1 MGFFQATNGIDS
13 KANVQVTGSISLTGN
28 INLTNLFATNISASG
43 TISGSNISASNDIV
57 AGNNVYVKGMDTLAT
72 GFTSAVNTVVVR
84 SATTGELLAMPSSSF
99 QIPPTVIYDGQ
110 TGGTASYD
118 ANSTPSISQLM
129 NGVINMFPNTNPML
143 ELDFSTITT
152 DYKVEII
159 SYGTGVNAERMN
171 LQIRTP
177 NTGNGWD
184 GWLTGYYTDVVQS
197 VGYQWITTGNGN
209 TLFNTLGAI
218 SRRLDSSS
226 RTLISI
232 DIQLKE
238 IIVHCT
244 NISD

>member
-1 MGFFQATNGIDS
+1 MGLFQATNGIDS
-13 KANVQVTGSISLTGN
+13 KANVQVTGSLSLTGN
-28 INLTNLFATNISASG
+28 INATNLFATNISASG
-43 TISGSNISASNDIV
+43 TISGSNISASGDIIIQ
-57 AGNNVYVKGMDTLAT
+57 GMDSAPSW
-72 GFTSAVNTVVVR
+72 TSAINTVVVR
-84 SATTGELLAMPSSSF
+84 NATSGQLFSLATSSF
-99 QIPPTVIYDGQ
+99 QVPPTVVYDGQ

-129 NGVINMFPNTNPML
+129 NGVINIFPASNPML

-159 SYGTGVNAERMN
+159 SYGNGVNAERMN

-184 GWLTGYYTDVVQS
+184 GWLTGYYTDVAQS

>member
-1 MGFFQATNGIDS
+1 MGFFQASNGIDS
-13 KANVQVTGSISLTGN
+13 KANVLITGS
-28 INLTNLFATNISASG
+28 LFVSTNISASG
-43 TISGSNISASNDIV
+43 NITGSNLFASNDISASGDV
-57 AGNNVYVKGMDTLAT
+57 VVGDDIFVKGMESAG
-72 GFTSAVNTVVVR
+72 GFTGGVNSIVAI
-84 SATTGELLAMPSSSF
+84 SNINGQLFSIPSSSF

-159 SYGTGVNAERMN
+159 SYGNGVNVERMN

-184 GWLTGYYTDVVQS
+184 GWLTGYYTDVAQS

>member
-13 KANVQVTGSISLTGN
+13 KANVLITGS
-28 INLTNLFATNISASG
+28 LFASTNVNAVETVSGNNISSSG
-43 TISGSNISASNDIV
+43 DIV
-57 AGNNVYVKGMDTLAT
+57 IGDDLFIKGIEQTPGTPSAIYNYLTLNPSTGQVYFVPTA
-72 GFTSAVNTVVVR
+72 SAQTPPHVV
-84 SATTGELLAMPSSSF
+84 
-99 QIPPTVIYDGQ
+99 YDGQ

-129 NGVINMFPNTNPML
+129 NGVIAIFPASNPML
-143 ELDFSTITT
+143 ELDFSGITT

-184 GWLTGYYTDVVQS
+184 GWLTGYYTDVAQS
-197 VGYQWITTGNGN
+197 VAYQWITSGNGN
-209 TLFNTLGAI
+209 TLFNTLGAV

>member
-1 MGFFQATNGIDS
+1 MGFLQASNGIDS
-13 KANVQVTGSISLTGN
+13 KANVQVTGSLSLTGN
-28 INLTNLFATNISASG
+28 INSTNLFTTNISASG

-57 AGNNVYVKGMDTLAT
+57 AGGDIFVKGMDAAPS
-72 GFTSAVNTVVVR
+72 FTSAVNTFVVR
-84 SATTGELLAMPSSSF
+84 STINGQLFSLATGSF
-99 QIPPTVIYDGQ
+99 QLPPTVIYDGQ

-118 ANSTPSISQLM
+118 ALSTPSISQLM
-129 NGVINMFPNTNPML
+129 NGVINMFPDNTPML
-143 ELDFSTITT
+143 YLDFSTITT

-159 SYGTGVNAERMN
+159 SYGTGINAERMN

-184 GWLTGYYTDVVQS
+184 GWLTGYYTDVAQS
-197 VGYQWITTGNGN
+197 VGYKWITTGNGN